1 MKTIAIFASGSGTN
15 AQNLIEYFNKTVE
28 KKVILVLSNKKDA
41 IVLERAE
48 KLGVQTEVFDRGDL
62 YENGRVLYILSILDP
77 DLIILAGFL
86 WLVPVNILRKFP
98 NRVVNIHPALLP
110 KYGGKG
116 MFGMNVHRAILQ
128 NRESQSGISIHFVNE
143 EYDKG
148 DIIFQ
153 AYCDIEDS
161 ETPESLASKVH
172 QLEYKHFPEVING
185 LLNSIQ

>member
-1 MKTIAIFASGSGTN
+1 MKTIAILASGSGTN

-41 IVLERAE
+41 KVLERAE
-48 KLGVQTEVFDRGDL
+48 KLGTPTEIFDRDDL
-62 YENGRVLYILSILDP
+62 YENGRVLNILSRLDP
-77 DLIILAGFL
+77 DLVVLAGFL
-86 WLVPVNILRKFP
+86 WLVPSDILKKFQ

-128 NRESQSGISIHFVNE
+128 NRESRSGISIHYVNE
-143 EYDKG
+143 EYDQG

-153 AYCDIEDS
+153 AYCDIEVS

-172 QLEYKHFPEVING
+172 QLEYKHFPEVVND
-185 LLNSIQ
+185 LLDDIK